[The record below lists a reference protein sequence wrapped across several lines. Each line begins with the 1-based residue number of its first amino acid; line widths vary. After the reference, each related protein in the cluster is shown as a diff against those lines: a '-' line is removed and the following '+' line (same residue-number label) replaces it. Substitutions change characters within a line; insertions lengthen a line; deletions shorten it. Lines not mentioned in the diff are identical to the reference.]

1 MYEIIQYYKKTKKKV
16 LKILIFLISFLYVFN
31 FMQVDVMQFIESFAI
46 SISILFYVLSI
57 KHIIIKQNK
66 KLGFIYALL
75 GILFYNG
82 TITVYIV
89 TAFLICLLENKKI
102 NKEFFKKIL
111 PAAGII
117 ISVTLINILIV
128 FLVPF
133 FTELNITNRVNGILT
148 KTRLI
153 TRLKRITEIYT
164 NNLGFFYNY
173 LWFVINFILIII
185 VFIYGIKYKK
195 IDKSIELF
203 ILFNVYA
210 LSNIIM
216 ILFGFMGRTTLPIGE
231 CISALFIYIL
241 CNTNIY
247 EKTKIYRALITTIL
261 ILYFI
266 VNIINTFDKTNE
278 FRYSNELDKNFV
290 KRIETEIEKIENKG
304 IKVKKYAIYY
314 TLNGNRLRERKYSDI
329 VIKNSCY
336 LLDRNFKQLL
346 ATYMDESERLQKV
359 VADKKIVDEN
369 FENPSDEEIQIKYI
383 DDVLYV
389 VVDL

>member
-304 IKVKKYAIYY
+304 IEVKKYAIYY

>member
-1 MYEIIQYYKKTKKKV
+1 M
-16 LKILIFLISFLYVFN
+16 FLISFLYVFN

-57 KHIIIKQNK
+57 KHTIIKQNRK
-66 KLGFIYALL
+66 KGFIYALL
-75 GILFYNG
+75 GVLFYNG
-82 TITVYIV
+82 TITVYVV
-89 TAFLICLLENKKI
+89 TAFLVCLLENKKL
-102 NKEFFKKIL
+102 NKEFIKKIL
-111 PAAGII
+111 PAAVII
-117 ISVTLINILIV
+117 ISVALINILIV
-128 FLVPF
+128 LLVPF
-133 FTELNITNRVNGILT
+133 FTKLNMTNRVNGILT

-153 TRLKRITEIYT
+153 SRLKRVIEIYT

-173 LWFVINFILIII
+173 LWFIINFILIII

-195 IDKSIELF
+195 VDKSIELF
-203 ILFNVYA
+203 VLFNVYA

-216 ILFGFMGRTTLPIGE
+216 IPFSFMGRTTLPIGE

-247 EKTKIYRALITTIL
+247 EKTKIFRTLITIIL
-261 ILYFI
+261 ISYFI
-266 VNIINTFDKTNE
+266 VNIINTFDKTKD
-278 FRYSNELDKNFV
+278 FKYSNEIDKNFV
-290 KRIETEIEKIENKG
+290 NRIETEVEKIENKG
-304 IKVKKYAIYY
+304 IEVKKYAIYY
-314 TLNGNRLRERKYSDI
+314 TLNGDRLRERKYSDI
-329 VIKNSCY
+329 VIRNSCY

-346 ATYMDESERLQKV
+346 ATYMDESDKLQKV

-383 DDVLYV
+383 NDVLYV

>member
-247 EKTKIYRALITTIL
+247 EKTKIYRALITIIL

-304 IKVKKYAIYY
+304 IEVKKYAIYY

>member
-173 LWFVINFILIII
+173 LWFIINFILIII

-241 CNTNIY
+241 CNTYIY

-266 VNIINTFDKTNE
+266 
-278 FRYSNELDKNFV
+278 L
-290 KRIETEIEKIENKG
+290 
-304 IKVKKYAIYY
+304 
-314 TLNGNRLRERKYSDI
+314 
-329 VIKNSCY
+329 
-336 LLDRNFKQLL
+336 
-346 ATYMDESERLQKV
+346 
-359 VADKKIVDEN
+359 
-369 FENPSDEEIQIKYI
+369 
-383 DDVLYV
+383 
-389 VVDL
+389 